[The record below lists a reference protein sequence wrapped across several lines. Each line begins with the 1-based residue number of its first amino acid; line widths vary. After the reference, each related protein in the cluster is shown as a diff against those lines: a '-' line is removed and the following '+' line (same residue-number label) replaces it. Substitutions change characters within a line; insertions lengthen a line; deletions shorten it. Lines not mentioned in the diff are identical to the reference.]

1 VVLDGYAGRRIGPGS
16 PMVQVLYRE
25 RAVLEKPHSHGPF
38 DPENPGRVILALGEG
53 LREEEESTP

>member
-1 VVLDGYAGRRIGPGS
+1 
-16 PMVQVLYRE
+16 MVRALYRE

-53 LREEEESTP
+53 CRIEEESTP

>member
-1 VVLDGYAGRRIGPGS
+1 VVLDKDAGRRIGPGYA
-16 PMVQVLYRE
+16 MVRALYRE

-53 LREEEESTP
+53 CRIEEESTP